1 MHECARAN
9 THAQQQQRRAKRGA
23 APTIVPRLPCGLP
36 LITAEGA
43 AADARRL
50 ARRKEER
57 RRLKETKLA
66 AEHESLAEIA
76 KRAGVHGGEA
86 EGGNHRLFWGGEAGG
101 ELLIESSSQR
111 LLLAC
116 IKESSIARERD
127 SLQPSSVNLSCVT
140 LGSLADRVDEAA
152 GAGSSV
158 GQMKLQ
164 LLEAFWTMI
173 SPANHHH
180 AVCVEGLLRQGLYDV
195 ILFWFQSRLG
205 RTVDEEDLLA
215 LKIFR
220 RLLTTIQELSAKSLT
235 PRQIETTVGILKRN
249 KESFQTVPFNYFES
263 EAMKMLASLSKVL
276 VFEPA
281 QMVVKQG
288 SSEPCSYIVLSG
300 RLQMAYVSVRHKKL
314 RSLFTLRAGDLFGH
328 GNLMENEPEPRC
340 HVSKVSALVF
350 LLYKASVC

>member
-1 MHECARAN
+1 M
-9 THAQQQQRRAKRGA
+9 
-23 APTIVPRLPCGLP
+23 VPRLPCGLP

-66 AEHESLAEIA
+66 AERESLAEVA
-76 KRAGVHGGEA
+76 KRSGVLGREAGGC
-86 EGGNHRLFWGGEAGG
+86 NHRLLGGGNAGG
-101 ELLIESSSQR
+101 ELLIESSGQR

-116 IKESSIARERD
+116 IKDSSVLREGD
-127 SLQPSSVNLSCVT
+127 SLQQSSVSLSCVT

-158 GQMKLQ
+158 RQMKLQ

-173 SPANHHH
+173 SPANRHH

-195 ILFWFQSRLG
+195 LLFWFQSRLG

-220 RLLTTIQELSAKSLT
+220 RLLMTIQELSAKSLT
-235 PRQIETTVGILKRN
+235 PRQIEITVGILTRN
-249 KESFQTVPFNYFES
+249 KKSFHTVPFKYLEP
-263 EAMKMLASLSKVL
+263 EAMKMLTSLSKVL

-300 RLQMAYVSVRHKKL
+300 RLQMTYVSVRHHKI

-328 GNLMENEPEPRC
+328 GDLMENEPEPRRAM
-340 HVSKVSALVF
+340 SQK
-350 LLYKASVC
+350 SVP